1 MSGQT
6 RRRMKESICVSRCIK
21 SRSDPAVEAVK
32 ANRTAPQQP
41 VGLNHVL
48 YDLFIA
54 VTTPNWIAF
63 FVIAATEKNMTN

>member
-1 MSGQT
+1 MSAAVLNLEVT
-6 RRRMKESICVSRCIK
+6 RLLKLLK
-21 SRSDPAVEAVK
+21 
-32 ANRTAPQQP
+32 RTAPQQP